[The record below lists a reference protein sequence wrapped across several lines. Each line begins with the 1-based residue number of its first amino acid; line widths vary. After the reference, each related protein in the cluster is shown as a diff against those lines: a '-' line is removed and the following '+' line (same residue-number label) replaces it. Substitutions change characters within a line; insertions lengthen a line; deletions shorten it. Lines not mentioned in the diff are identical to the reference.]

1 LLASGKKQTPEN
13 IFAKKLNLFH
23 PAKFMRSFL
32 FIILYVWGG
41 AAAGYAQEADSIR
54 QSIDLDEVT
63 VTGNTAAT
71 SQQLQPLAVLRTKKG
86 YMQENRSNSL
96 MNTLE
101 KLPGIH
107 AFQVGQGF
115 SKPVIRGL
123 GFNRLVVAENGI
135 KQQEQQWGA
144 DHGLEIDQYAVEQ
157 VDIVKGPASLQYGS
171 GAMAGVVI
179 VHSHE
184 WQPRDGLSGSLLLN
198 GNSNNWLFGGSG
210 NIYYQKENK
219 FVQARATYQN
229 FESYRVP
236 AKTFIYNGYEY
247 PLHHGVLK
255 NTAGREVD
263 AAWQAGWR
271 NAKYV
276 AKLHV
281 NNIHSKDGFF
291 AGASGLPFL
300 VNMDDE
306 GHYRAIGLP
315 YHEGNHFKVVFNQT
329 FYIHSRHKLTV
340 DAGYQYN
347 LRREYS
353 APHTH
358 GFGPMPEGNLE
369 LELRLQTAS
378 LNAVWEYWNTPD
390 NMLQAGVNAE
400 YQYNRVGGYLF
411 LLPEF
416 EQPTAGVFV
425 IDRFYFSSVLT
436 GAAGVRYDYGSIHIH
451 QYDGFFR
458 VSGMRKPA
466 GDISFMAGLT
476 YQPEERW
483 ALKANI
489 GKSFRMPIANEY
501 ASNGIS
507 HVMLRYEVGDSSLN
521 AETAYQTD
529 VHVAF
534 KQTWSDGFI
543 NYATAAASVFGSY
556 FPNFIFLHPTGEFS
570 PLPEAGQIYR
580 YIQSRAFR
588 AGGEVEAQVEFAKIF
603 RLSVAAEYVHA
614 TDLESGFPVAFTPPL
629 NVTGEMSVRWK
640 HLWFFTNNRL
650 AVTCRY
656 AAAQNRVAR
665 NEAATPAYHL
675 FDLSLSA
682 GIPVGRGMNLQLLL
696 QVQNLFDT
704 AYYKHLS
711 FYRRLDLPEIGR
723 NFLITLQI
731 LFNN

>member
-1 LLASGKKQTPEN
+1 M
-13 IFAKKLNLFH
+13 KL
-23 PAKFMRSFL
+23 FL
-32 FIILYVWGG
+32 PIILYACLG

-54 QSIDLDEVT
+54 QAIDLDEVT
-63 VTGNTAAT
+63 VTGNTTAA
-71 SQQLQPLAVLRTKKG
+71 QQRLQPLAIVRTGKE

-144 DHGLEIDQYAVEQ
+144 DHGLEIDQYAVER
-157 VDIVKGPASLQYGS
+157 VDVVKGPASLQYGS
-171 GAMAGVVI
+171 DAMAGVVI
-179 VHSHE
+179 VQSHE
-184 WQPRDGLSGSLLLN
+184 WRARDGLSGSLLLN
-198 GNSNNWLFGGSG
+198 GGSNNRLFGSSG
-210 NIYYQKENK
+210 DIYYQKKNK
-219 FVQARATYQN
+219 FVQAHATYQN

-247 PLHHGVLK
+247 PLHHGILK
-255 NTAGREVD
+255 NTAGREAD
-263 AAWQAGWR
+263 AALQAGWR
-271 NAKYV
+271 NAKY
-276 AKLHV
+276 AATLHI
-281 NNIHSKDGFF
+281 NNVHSKDGFF

-306 GHYRAIGLP
+306 GHYRTIGLP
-315 YHEGNHFKVVFNQT
+315 YHEGNHFKAVFNQT
-329 FYIHSRHKLTV
+329 AYLNSRHKLTV

-347 LRREYS
+347 LRQEYS

-378 LNAVWEYWNTPD
+378 LNAAWEYRNSPNNT
-390 NMLQAGVNAE
+390 LQAGVNAE
-400 YQYNRVGGYLF
+400 YQHNRRGGYLF

-416 EQPTAGVFV
+416 EQQAAGVFV
-425 IDRFYFSSVLT
+425 IDRFRFSGVFT
-436 GAAGVRYDYGSIHIH
+436 GVAGVRYDYGSIRIH
-451 QYDGFFR
+451 RYDGYFR
-458 VSGMRKPA
+458 VSGMRKPT
-466 GDISFMAGLT
+466 GDVSFMAGLA

-483 ALKANI
+483 ELKANI

-507 HVMLRYEVGDSSLN
+507 HGMLRYEIGDSSLR
-521 AETAYQTD
+521 AETSYQTD
-529 VHVAF
+529 VHVSF
-534 KQTWSDGFI
+534 KKTWSNGFI
-543 NYATAAASVFGSY
+543 NRAAAAASVFGNY

-580 YIQSRAFR
+580 YVQSQAFR

-603 RLSVAAEYVHA
+603 RLAVAAEYVQA
-614 TDLESGFPVAFTPPL
+614 TDLESGFPIAFTPPL
-629 NVTGEMSVRWK
+629 NITSEMSARWK
-640 HLWFFTNNRL
+640 RLWRFTNNRL
-650 AVTCRY
+650 AVTHRY
-656 AAAQNRVAR
+656 AAAQHRVAR
-665 NEAATPAYHL
+665 NEAATPDYHL
-675 FDLSLSA
+675 FDLSFA
-682 GIPVGRGMNLQLLL
+682 ANIPAGRGISAQLIL

-711 FYRRLDLPEIGR
+711 FYRRLDLPETGR
-723 NFLITLQI
+723 NFLVTLQI
-731 LFNN
+731 SFNN

>member
-1 LLASGKKQTPEN
+1 
-13 IFAKKLNLFH
+13 
-23 PAKFMRSFL
+23 
-32 FIILYVWGG
+32 
-41 AAAGYAQEADSIR
+41 
-54 QSIDLDEVT
+54 
-63 VTGNTAAT
+63 
-71 SQQLQPLAVLRTKKG
+71 
-86 YMQENRSNSL
+86 MQENRSNSL

-135 KQQEQQWGA
+135 KQQEQQWGT
-144 DHGLEIDQYAVEQ
+144 DHGLEIDQYAVEE

-171 GAMAGVVI
+171 DAMAGVVI
-179 VHSHE
+179 IRSHE
-184 WQPRDGLSGSLLLN
+184 WQPKDGLSGGLLLN
-198 GNSNNWLFGGSG
+198 GNSNNRLFGGSG
-210 NIYYQKENK
+210 NIYFQKENK

-236 AKTFIYNGYEY
+236 AETFIYNGYEY
-247 PLHHGVLK
+247 PLHHGILK
-255 NTAGREVD
+255 NTAGREID
-263 AAWQAGWR
+263 AAWRAGWR
-271 NAKYV
+271 NARY
-276 AKLHV
+276 AATLHA
-281 NNIHSKDGFF
+281 NNVHSKDGFF

-315 YHEGNHFKVVFNQT
+315 YHEGNHFKIVFNQI
-329 FYIHSRHKLTV
+329 FYLHNRSQLTV

-347 LRREYS
+347 LRQEYS

-358 GFGPMPEGNLE
+358 GFGAMPEGNLE

-378 LNAVWEYWNTPD
+378 LNAVWEYRNTPD
-390 NMLQAGVNAE
+390 NTLQAGVNAE
-400 YQYNRVGGYLF
+400 YQHNRVGGYLF

-416 EQPTAGVFV
+416 EQQTAGVFV
-425 IDRFYFSSVLT
+425 IDRFHFSGALT
-436 GAAGVRYDYGSIHIH
+436 GTAGVRYDYGSIHIH
-451 QYDGFFR
+451 RYDGFLR

-466 GDISFMAGLT
+466 GDVSFMAGLA
-476 YQPEERW
+476 YQPEKQW
-483 ALKANI
+483 MLKANV

-507 HVMLRYEVGDSSLN
+507 HVMLRYEVGDSSLH

-534 KQTWSDGFI
+534 EQTWSNRFVHRV
-543 NYATAAASVFGSY
+543 TAAASVFGNY

-580 YIQSRAFR
+580 YVQSRAFR

-603 RLSVAAEYVHA
+603 RLAAVAEYVQA
-614 TDLESGFPVAFTPPL
+614 ADLESGFPIAFTPPL
-629 NVTGEMSVRWK
+629 NITGELSVRWK
-640 HLWFFTNNRL
+640 QWGLFTNNRL

-665 NEAATPAYHL
+665 NEAATPGYHL
-675 FDLSLSA
+675 FDLSLA
-682 GIPVGRGMNLQLLL
+682 TGIPAGRGTDVQLVL
-696 QVQNLFDT
+696 QVQNLFNT

-711 FYRRLDLPEIGR
+711 FYRRLDLPETGR

-731 LFNN
+731 SFNN

>member
-1 LLASGKKQTPEN
+1 
-13 IFAKKLNLFH
+13 
-23 PAKFMRSFL
+23 MC
-32 FIILYVWGG
+32 WGV
-41 AAAGYAQEADSIR
+41 AAGYAQEADSVR
-54 QSIDLDEVT
+54 QTINLDEVT
-63 VTGNTAAT
+63 VTGNTAAAK
-71 SQQLQPLAVLRTKKG
+71 QQRQSLAILRMERG

-171 GAMAGVVI
+171 DAMAGVVI
-179 VHSHE
+179 IRSHE
-184 WQPRDGLSGSLLLN
+184 WQPEDGLSGALLLN
-198 GNSNNWLFGGSG
+198 GNSNNRLFGGSG
-210 NIYYQKENK
+210 NIYFQKENK

-236 AKTFIYNGYEY
+236 AETFIYNGYQY

-263 AAWQAGWR
+263 AALQAGWR
-271 NAKYV
+271 NAGY
-276 AKLHV
+276 AATLHA
-281 NNIHSKDGFF
+281 NNVHSKDGFF

-315 YHEGNHFKVVFNQT
+315 YHEGNHFKIVFNQI
-329 FYIHSRHKLTV
+329 FYLHSRHQLTV

-347 LRREYS
+347 LRQEYS

-358 GFGPMPEGNLE
+358 GFGAMPEGNLE
-369 LELRLQTAS
+369 LELRLQTAG
-378 LNAVWEYWNTPD
+378 LNAVWEYRNASNNT
-390 NMLQAGVNAE
+390 LQAGINAE
-400 YQYNRVGGYLF
+400 YQHNRVGGYLF

-416 EQPTAGVFV
+416 EQQTAGIFV
-425 IDRFYFSSVLT
+425 IDRFHFSGALT

-451 QYDGFFR
+451 RYEGFFR
-458 VSGMRKPA
+458 VSEMRKPA
-466 GDISFMAGLT
+466 GDISFMAGLA
-476 YQPEERW
+476 YQPDRQW
-483 ALKANI
+483 TLKANI

-507 HVMLRYEVGDSSLN
+507 HVMLRYEVGDSSLH

-529 VHVAF
+529 VHAAF
-534 KQTWSDGFI
+534 EQTWSNSFI
-543 NYATAAASVFGSY
+543 HRATAAASVFGNY

-580 YIQSRAFR
+580 YVQSRAFR
-588 AGGEVEAQVEFAKIF
+588 AGGELEAQVEFAKIF
-603 RLSVAAEYVHA
+603 RLAAAAEYVLA
-614 TDLESGFPVAFTPPL
+614 TDLKSGFPIAFTPPL
-629 NVTGEMSVRWK
+629 NITGELSVRWK
-640 HLWFFTNNRL
+640 QLGLFTNNRL
-650 AVTCRY
+650 AVTYRY

-665 NEAATPAYHL
+665 NEAATPDYHL
-675 FDLSLSA
+675 FDLSLAA
-682 GIPVGRGMNLQLLL
+682 GIPAGRGTNVQLVL
-696 QVQNLFDT
+696 QVQNLFNT

-731 LFNN
+731 SFNN